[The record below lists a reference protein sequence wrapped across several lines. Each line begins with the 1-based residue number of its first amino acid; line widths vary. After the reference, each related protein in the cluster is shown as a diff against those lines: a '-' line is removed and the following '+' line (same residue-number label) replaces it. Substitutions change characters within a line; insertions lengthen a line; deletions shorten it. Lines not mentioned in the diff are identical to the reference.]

1 MEKNTARFGTISYG
15 DDDTVKFPEGLI
27 GFPFLREFVM
37 VEHKEGNRFR
47 WLQSLDD
54 ESTAFLVV
62 DPNAFFP
69 EYAPVISDADASD
82 LELDERAAAL
92 VLSTVSIPPGRPQDM
107 TLNLAAP
114 IIVNAGTR
122 EAKQVVLEDEAYT
135 IRQRV
140 FPTGAEDGQAIA
152 A

>member
-1 MEKNTARFGTISYG
+1 MEKNTARFGILNYVQE
-15 DDDTVKFPEGLI
+15 DVIQLEEGLI
-27 GFPFLREFVM
+27 GFPYLKQFVI

-54 ESTAFLVV
+54 ESTAFLLV

-69 EYAPVISDADASD
+69 DYAPVISDEDAEV
-82 LELDERAAAL
+82 LGLDEHSAAL
-92 VLSTVSIPPGRPQDM
+92 VFATASIPHGRPEDL
-107 TLNLAAP
+107 TLNLTAP
-114 IIVNAGTR
+114 IVVNAATR
-122 EAKQVVLEDEAYT
+122 QAKQVVLDDEAYT

-140 FPTGAEDGQAIA
+140 FPTGAKDDQAIA